1 MYKTKAK
8 VGDNVVVNSLSAI
21 DKNELY
27 KRNGKITGITKLYM
41 ILVGRNVIPL
51 KRTDFKLSDKPDTKI
66 CLN

>member
-8 VGDNVVVNSLSAI
+8 VGDNVVVNSLSTI

-27 KRNGKITGITKLYM
+27 KRNGKITGIAKLYM

-51 KRTDFKLSDKPDTKI
+51 
-66 CLN
+66 